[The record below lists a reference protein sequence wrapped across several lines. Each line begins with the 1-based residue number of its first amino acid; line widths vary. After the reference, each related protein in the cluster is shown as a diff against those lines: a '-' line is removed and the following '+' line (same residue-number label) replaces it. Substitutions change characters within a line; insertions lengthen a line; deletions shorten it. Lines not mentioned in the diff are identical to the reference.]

1 MTKIAF
7 RLFVALAMLL
17 CGVQASMAKSLHEL
31 QQDFVDLKFGLFVHF
46 GMGTYLDHD
55 WADPDAPLSLFNPVK
70 LDCNQWIEGAKSA
83 NMSFV
88 CMSVKHHNGFC
99 LWDTRTTDYNSVN
112 SAASRDVVKE
122 LTTALQKNGMK
133 VMFHFSILDLHEKI
147 LPNKIE
153 PYHIDFLKNQLRELL
168 TNYGPVTALMIDGWD
183 APWSRISYEEIS
195 FDEIYKFCKSIQPDC
210 LVMDLNGA
218 KYPAEALFYSDIK
231 TYEQGAGQKIDKGTS
246 FLPSMACYQL
256 QDTWFWKSYFP
267 TKATRSPE
275 AMVNDNLVPMNKVG
289 CTFILN
295 AAPNTDGLLDDNALA
310 SLRQIGKLWK
320 NDGSRVKVAETE
332 APITASN
339 IAKGCHATG
348 SWSDDMNI
356 HDLVTDDNFKTAW
369 YSNPVVKNPW
379 IAVELGKTQPLNAV
393 VITGAKDGGELRRY
407 SVECRV
413 GGEWKKVFEGAA
425 PTGRRVKIHRFDRTY
440 ADAVRVNIT
449 DADANVA
456 IAQIG
461 VFNEI

>member
-1 MTKIAF
+1 MTKISLK
-7 RLFVALAMLL
+7 LFVCLAMIL
-17 CGVQASMAKSLHEL
+17 GSAVTSWAKTLHEL

-46 GMGTYLDHD
+46 GMGTYLEND
-55 WADPDAPLSLFNPVK
+55 WADPDAPLSLFNPTK

-83 NMSFV
+83 NMTV
-88 CMSVKHHNGFC
+88 GCMSVQHHNGFC
-99 LWDTRTTDYNSVN
+99 LWDTKTTDYNSAN
-112 SAASRDVVKE
+112 SAIGRDVVKE
-122 LTTALQKNGMK
+122 LTTALQKNDMK

-147 LPNKIE
+147 LPKKIE
-153 PYHIDFLKNQLRELL
+153 PYHVDFLKNQLRELL

-195 FDEIYKFCKSIQPDC
+195 FDEIYKFCKSLQPDC

-231 TYEQGAGQKIDKGTS
+231 TYEQGAGQKIDKGRS

-267 TKATRSPE
+267 NKETRSPE

-310 SLRQIGKLWK
+310 SLRQIGRLWK
-320 NDGSRVKVAETE
+320 NDGNRVQVAETG

-369 YSNPVVKNPW
+369 YSNPMVKNPW
-379 IAVELGKTQPLNAV
+379 IAVELGNTQPMNAV
-393 VITGAKDGGELRRY
+393 VITGVKDGQLRKY

-413 GGEWKKVFEGAA
+413 NGEWKKVFEGEA
-425 PTGRRVKIHRFDRTY
+425 PTDRRVKIHRFDRTY
-440 ADAVRVNIT
+440 ADAVRVNVDEA
-449 DADANVA
+449 DADLA